1 MRPASCADK
10 GKEIIYMTTNMI
22 KKELSATVSPDFQG
36 DLVAKLT
43 TESIDR
49 DGEVLIPQ
57 GMNAKD
63 YEANPVLFWNHDY
76 AQPVGKVLTL
86 KRHDGYVTG
95 GLKFAQRP
103 EGYEGEFFPS
113 FAEALVRQGIVKG
126 VSVGF
131 VPEENGMRNATRQ
144 DKTRYGKHVK
154 RVFNRWKLLEVSL
167 APLPANQEALIQ
179 AVDKGLVD
187 GVLAKKFLGVDV
199 SPAKPIR
206 KKYRINLIDSS
217 YQIEQAEL
225 KKAIKQEIARHTGQ
239 IYY

>member
-1 MRPASCADK
+1 
-10 GKEIIYMTTNMI
+10 MI
-22 KKELSATVSPDFQG
+22 KKELRANVSPDFQG

-63 YEANPVLFWNHDY
+63 FETNPVLFWNHDY

-86 KRHDGYVTG
+86 KRHNGYVTG
-95 GLKFAQRP
+95 ALQFAKRP
-103 EGYEGEFFPS
+103 KDYQGEFFPS

-131 VPEENGMRNATRQ
+131 VPEENGMRNATRG
-144 DKTRYGKHVK
+144 DKAKYGKHVK

-167 APLPANQEALIQ
+167 APLPANQEALIED
-179 AVDKGLVD
+179 AVGKGLID
-187 GVLAKKFLGVDV
+187 GVLVKKFLGVDV
-199 SPAKPIR
+199 KPQQKIKLQPKR
-206 KKYRINLIDSS
+206 KHVVSLQNDYI
-217 YQIEQAEL
+217 YEEEL
-225 KKAIKQEIARHTGQ
+225 EIQKAVKREIARHTGQ